1 MKNTLETRLGLFV
14 ALILLASFFVLVIVG
29 GIDKFQRGL
38 HMHAYFNS
46 VQELKVGDRVKQAGV
61 EIGKVEQIAADYTH
75 NKVHVILKIRKE
87 IEGVPVVIKS
97 DSLATIKFAGLMGQ
111 SFVSLDFGTQAG
123 IPLTDGQDLK
133 TEEQADIGA
142 IMQELHSVAKGVQDV
157 TKAFAGESMNNL
169 FATLSDFMK
178 RNADDLSL
186 SISNMT
192 WASSQIREGKGTIGR
207 LVADD
212 ALYTSATNTVMSLQ
226 NTISNLQSTA
236 DEIKATFAEGRKV
249 IDGMNAGEGSV
260 GKLLKDEK
268 ASN

>member
-1 MKNTLETRLGLFV
+1 
-14 ALILLASFFVLVIVG
+14 
-29 GIDKFQRGL
+29 
-38 HMHAYFNS
+38 
-46 VQELKVGDRVKQAGV
+46 
-61 EIGKVEQIAADYTH
+61 
-75 NKVHVILKIRKE
+75 
-87 IEGVPVVIKS
+87 
-97 DSLATIKFAGLMGQ
+97 MGQ
-111 SFVSLDFGTQAG
+111 SFVSLDFGTSAG

-142 IMQELHSVAKGVQDV
+142 IMQELHGVAKGVQDV

-212 ALYTSATNTVMSLQ
+212 ALYTSATNTVISLQ

-249 IDGMNAGEGSV
+249 IDGMNSGEGSV

-268 ASN
+268 LYNEGTAAMTNLKEILEKMNSGQGTVGKLINDQEFYRNAKLTLQKIDKATEELEDSGPLSVLNAVIGKLF